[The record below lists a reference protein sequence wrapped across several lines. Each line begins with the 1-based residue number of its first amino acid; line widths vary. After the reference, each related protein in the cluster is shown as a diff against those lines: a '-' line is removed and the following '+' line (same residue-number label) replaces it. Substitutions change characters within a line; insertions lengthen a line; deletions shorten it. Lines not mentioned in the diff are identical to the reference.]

1 MMLLLSQSMLTFYL
15 LLGVV
20 FSTPSGGMVN
30 MRHPLH
36 LSSVDLNYNTKGGTI
51 EISCR
56 LFTDDLENALSKA
69 YKVPTDLSSPARH
82 KAMDELLR
90 KYMTLHLQLK
100 VNGKSLNLNYLGF
113 EKDKEAVLVFIES
126 SPVKGL
132 KKVEIKN
139 SLLYDL
145 FEDQTNIMHM
155 HYNGKRKS
163 YKLDYPNMNA
173 EILADNL

>member
-1 MMLLLSQSMLTFYL
+1 MMLLLGQSLLTFYL
-15 LLGVV
+15 LFGTV
-20 FSTPSGGMVN
+20 FSTPPTAILN

-36 LSSVDLNYNTKGGTI
+36 LSSMDLNYNSRGGTI
-51 EISCR
+51 EITCR

-69 YKVPTDLSSPARH
+69 YKVSTDLSSPARH
-82 KAMDELLR
+82 KAMDELLK

-100 VNGKSLNLNYLGF
+100 ANGKRLNLNYLGF

-126 SPVKGL
+126 SPVKSL